1 MDGWIS
7 VIIIIIAGF
16 ICDQDR
22 GWVASGALRDMILQ
36 SVAWSLI
43 TRLGT
48 FIGNRNSISNTTSSA
63 GAAVDGASDGDAS
76 KGNKMFIRINV

>member
-1 MDGWIS
+1 MGGQWCS
-7 VIIIIIAGF
+7 
-16 ICDQDR
+16 
-22 GWVASGALRDMILQ
+22 ALRIILQ

-48 FIGNRNSISNTTSSA
+48 FIGNRNSISNTTSSSAAA
-63 GAAVDGASDGDAS
+63 GSVDGAGDGDAS

>member
-7 VIIIIIAGF
+7 VIMVLF
-16 ICDQDR
+16 VTR
-22 GWVASGALRDMILQ
+22 GMGEWDSGALRMILQ

-63 GAAVDGASDGDAS
+63 AGVAVDGAGDGDAS